1 MADEPVET
9 SLHYDPRLTY
19 TPPVGRL
26 PVLGKIRAEID
37 QLRATLAVTVGQVDN
52 ELAKTINDTT
62 RATNDTNKINAEM
75 DALVLKT
82 AAEVALL
89 NQKTQTELAQVVDSI
104 ATGTVTGV
112 IGKQKLLFAKQTDG
126 FDRDAEQKLA
136 KMYMDMHAVRMT
148 TSGDDD
154 AANAGVTPVDI
165 SAVLDVARAGINVPP
180 NA

>member
-37 QLRATLAVTVGQVDN
+37 QLRAALAVTVGQVDN

-89 NQKTQTELAQVVDSI
+89 NQKTQTELAQVADVV
-104 ATGTVTGV
+104 ATGTVVGV

-136 KMYMDMHAVRMT
+136 KMMIDSYAVRLT
-148 TSGDDD
+148 TNGDGDSTSAGLND
-154 AANAGVTPVDI
+154 AHVK
-165 SAVLDVARAGINVPP
+165 AVVNKAKEGIAVVPT
-180 NA
+180 

>member
-89 NQKTQTELAQVVDSI
+89 NQKTQTELAQVADVV
-104 ATGTVTGV
+104 ATGTVVGI
-112 IGKQKLLFAKQTDG
+112 IGKQKLLFGKQTDG

-136 KMYMDMHAVRMT
+136 KLLIDSYAVRLT
-148 TSGDDD
+148 TSGDGDSTAAGLND
-154 AANAGVTPVDI
+154 AQVKAVVDKAKEGI
-165 SAVLDVARAGINVPP
+165 AVIPT
-180 NA
+180 